1 MFALKSIRDLMS
13 EPVPS
18 LSIAEVQAIV
28 RAAKAEGVPVVII
41 NGPLVIQ
48 QASGG
53 GASNV
58 AFGEKSKD

>member
-13 EPVPS
+13 EPVPT
-18 LSIAEVQAIV
+18 LSITEVELIV
-28 RAAKAEGVPVVII
+28 RQAKAEGVPVVII

-58 AFGEKSKD
+58 AFAPQSKD